1 MDDASTPNRLE
12 VIPMYET
19 LLQLRIH
26 ELEQDRLREAA
37 AARLAREAKAARRD
51 IAHVAVNPL
60 ARVVRALGALA
71 QPTSASA

>member
-1 MDDASTPNRLE
+1 
-12 VIPMYET
+12 MYET

-37 AARLAREAKAARRD
+37 AARLVREAKAARRD
-51 IAHVAVNPL
+51 IAQAAINPL
-60 ARVVRALGALA
+60 ARVIRALSALA

>member
-1 MDDASTPNRLE
+1 ME

-26 ELEQDRLREAA
+26 ELEHDRLREAA
-37 AARLAREAKAARRD
+37 ADRLARDARAARRD
-51 IAHVAVNPL
+51 IPRVATNRVI
-60 ARVVRALGALA
+60 RVVRALGAIV